1 MVSNYTIRIFIIS
14 LFSTLVFS
22 ACTRISTSEL
32 GLGLLPSMDAFNT
45 KDTILDVMTET
56 LDRTD
61 SMRVYL
67 SDDQVLGNITNDPIF
82 GTTNAS
88 MYFQVGPSSFP
99 FFIAGSKD
107 SLVVDSAVL
116 VLSYKGFYGDTTK
129 PVKLQLKRISA
140 ATPLDAYK
148 LYPSNYPEL
157 YNFKTDQD
165 LGETTVDFAKI
176 GDSLITRFEASRN
189 TIRIKLSKSL
199 ATQFLKE
206 FDSNNA
212 YRSDTSFR
220 AYFSGFAL
228 TADESANKNVLL
240 KINLLDTNT
249 KLALYYNTNST
260 ASNATKPRDTTVVNF
275 KFSIYSNSNVNFI
288 KRNRAGS
295 ESANHINKV
304 ANDSLVYV
312 QTSPGTM
319 VKVKIPALKNFA
331 NKIIHRAELIAEQVP
346 TYAGAAGSLESKL
359 LPPRYLFLATY
370 DSVSKTFGNVPND
383 FAGTAN
389 ASSFTQFGGKLIYK
403 SIDGYDNVASYAFN
417 ISRYV
422 QGVVSRAE
430 PIFDFRIIAP
440 VNDSITIVPPYPFN
454 KEAPVQ
460 DYLTTAIGNQ
470 AATGRVVLGGGSRKK
485 FRMRVR
491 IYYSDL

>member
-1 MVSNYTIRIFIIS
+1 MVSNNTIRIFFIS
-14 LFSTLVFS
+14 LFSTLLFS

-45 KDTILDVMTET
+45 KDTLLDVITET

-61 SMRVYL
+61 SMRVYV
-67 SDDQVLGNITNDPIF
+67 SDDHVLGNITNDPIF

-88 MYFQVGPSSFP
+88 MYFQLKPSFFP

-116 VLSYKGFYGDTTK
+116 VLSYKGFYGDTSN
-129 PVKLQLKRISA
+129 PVKLQLKRISL
-140 ATPLDAYK
+140 ATPLDAFK
-148 LYPSNYPEL
+148 LYASNYPEL
-157 YNFKTDQD
+157 YNFKTDQN
-165 LGETTVDFAKI
+165 LGETTVDFTKI
-176 GDSLITRFEASRN
+176 GDSLITRYEASRN
-189 TIRIKLSKSL
+189 TIRIKLSKSF

-212 YRSDTSFR
+212 YKTDTTFR

-260 ASNATKPRDTTVVNF
+260 ASNATSPRDTTVVNF
-275 KFSIYSNSNVNFI
+275 KFSIYSNGDVNFI

-319 VKVKIPALKNFA
+319 VKVKIPGLKNFA

-383 FAGTAN
+383 FQGSAN
-389 ASSFTQFGGKLIYK
+389 ASSLSQFGGKLIYK
-403 SIDGYDNVASYAFN
+403 SVDGYDNVASYAFN

-430 PIFDFRIIAP
+430 PVFDFRIIAP
-440 VNDSITIVPPYPFN
+440 VNDSITIVPPYPYN

-460 DYLTTAIGNQ
+460 DYLTSAIGNQ

>member
-1 MVSNYTIRIFIIS
+1 
-14 LFSTLVFS
+14 
-22 ACTRISTSEL
+22 
-32 GLGLLPSMDAFNT
+32 
-45 KDTILDVMTET
+45 
-56 LDRTD
+56 
-61 SMRVYL
+61 
-67 SDDQVLGNITNDPIF
+67 
-82 GTTNAS
+82 
-88 MYFQVGPSSFP
+88 
-99 FFIAGSKD
+99 
-107 SLVVDSAVL
+107 
-116 VLSYKGFYGDTTK
+116 
-129 PVKLQLKRISA
+129 
-140 ATPLDAYK
+140 
-148 LYPSNYPEL
+148 
-157 YNFKTDQD
+157 
-165 LGETTVDFAKI
+165 
-176 GDSLITRFEASRN
+176 
-189 TIRIKLSKSL
+189 
-199 ATQFLKE
+199 
-206 FDSNNA
+206 
-212 YRSDTSFR
+212 
-220 AYFSGFAL
+220 
-228 TADESANKNVLL
+228 
-240 KINLLDTNT
+240 
-249 KLALYYNTNST
+249 
-260 ASNATKPRDTTVVNF
+260 
-275 KFSIYSNSNVNFI
+275 VNFI